1 MANLPLHLSI
11 ISDHRAV
18 SPANA
23 RIIGF
28 YSAVAEGE
36 PGGDKITFC
45 ILPPDKAN
53 LSDTDAL
60 VFIADNPSNSSRD
73 DVVKIQ
79 KFTIDLLDRV
89 VARQGNITPDKDPQL
104 NGITPEALIAAAI
117 APVKIFQDG
126 KFACAENALA
136 IEKAGEAI
144 EALASRRRDRVKR
157 GVEGK
162 LER

>member
-1 MANLPLHLSI
+1 MTDNTYDEFSI
-11 ISDHRAV
+11 VVDEHRSV
-18 SPANA
+18 SPANGRIFGVYTPA
-23 RIIGF
+23 RGG
-28 YSAVAEGE
+28 S
-36 PGGDKITFC
+36 GGDYIRFYV
-45 ILPPDKAN
+45 LPPEMATSTRDEAIAFVRQNITN
-53 LSDTDAL
+53 LQR
-60 VFIADNPSNSSRD
+60 F
-73 DVVKIQ
+73 DVA
-79 KFTIDLLDRV
+79 LLDRV
-89 VARQGNITPDKDPQL
+89 VARQGNITPDQDPQL

-136 IEKAGEAI
+136 IEKAKEAI